1 MMINIFCCHI
11 KTVNTKKMI
20 MIISSFFSQIILFN
34 CNELF
39 SVLYVEEEDK
49 EKIASGVKLQI
60 NAE

>member
-1 MMINIFCCHI
+1 
-11 KTVNTKKMI
+11 MI